1 MKLLVRFC
9 AILII
14 AFFAF
19 SCSDDDEE
27 TVIPNVTF
35 KATLK
40 GTNEVPSNASSA
52 IGLATLTYNPNNST
66 FTIVVTHDLVT
77 VTGGHIHKGA
87 TGINGEVVFPFLS
100 TASPINFTS
109 VALTATQLSDLNAG
123 LLYVNLHT
131 ASFPGG
137 EIRGQILR
145 Q

>member
-1 MKLLVRFC
+1 MKLLVRFFT
-9 AILII
+9 ILII
-14 AFFAF
+14 AIFAF
-19 SCSDDDEE
+19 SCGDDDEE

-40 GTNEVPSNASSA
+40 GTNEVPSNASTA

-66 FTIVVTHDLVT
+66 FTIEVTHDLVAA
-77 VTGGHIHKGA
+77 TGGHIHKGA
-87 TGINGEVVFPFLS
+87 TGINGEVVFPFLN

-109 VALTATQLSDLNAG
+109 VALTASQLSDLNAG